1 MTSYTSGDRT
11 LSGTVSQ
18 RTSGIVQLAPS
29 AGRTLRLSGLLDRL
43 TTTAGAPGAISVSSG
58 TVVFDGT
65 VSSVTDTDWTV
76 AGGTLQLANG
86 LSDQNDAIVSV
97 AADAAVRSLFVNK
110 TEAFAQVAKETGRSA
125 ATVTTTY
132 YRIAKR
138 QPGGGGV
145 RRSAKTAKAATRKA
159 VSGQTDR
166 LAADARSAIDA
177 LHQHV
182 ASLEAQLEELAQKS
196 QELERIKKA
205 LGRI

>member
-1 MTSYTSGDRT
+1 MSDSSTASKGPRGSIGPETYDAVKK
-11 LSGTVSQ
+11 L
-18 RTSGIVQLAPS
+18 ID
-29 AGRTLRLSGLLDRL
+29 AGM
-43 TTTAGAPGAISVSSG
+43 
-58 TVVFDGT
+58 
-65 VSSVTDTDWTV
+65 
-76 AGGTLQLANG
+76 
-86 LSDQNDAIVSV
+86 
-97 AADAAVRSLFVNK
+97 NK

-145 RRSAKTAKAATRKA
+145 RKSAKTAKAATRKA
-159 VSGQTDR
+159 VGGQTDR
-166 LAADARSAIDA
+166 LAADARAAIDA

-182 ASLEAQLEELAQKS
+182 ASLEAQLEELAQQS

>member
-1 MTSYTSGDRT
+1 MSD
-11 LSGTVSQ
+11 SGTTPKASRGSIGPETYDAVKKL
-18 RTSGIVQLAPS
+18 ID
-29 AGRTLRLSGLLDRL
+29 AGM
-43 TTTAGAPGAISVSSG
+43 
-58 TVVFDGT
+58 
-65 VSSVTDTDWTV
+65 
-76 AGGTLQLANG
+76 
-86 LSDQNDAIVSV
+86 
-97 AADAAVRSLFVNK
+97 NK

-138 QPGGGGV
+138 KPGGGGV
-145 RRSAKTAKAATRKA
+145 RTSAKSAKAATRKA

-166 LAADARSAIDA
+166 LAADARAAIDA

>member
-1 MTSYTSGDRT
+1 MSD
-11 LSGTVSQ
+11 SGTTPKGPRGSIGPETYDAVKKL
-18 RTSGIVQLAPS
+18 ID
-29 AGRTLRLSGLLDRL
+29 AGM
-43 TTTAGAPGAISVSSG
+43 
-58 TVVFDGT
+58 
-65 VSSVTDTDWTV
+65 
-76 AGGTLQLANG
+76 
-86 LSDQNDAIVSV
+86 
-97 AADAAVRSLFVNK
+97 NK

-138 QPGGGGV
+138 KPGGGGV
-145 RRSAKTAKAATRKA
+145 RTSAKSAKAATRKA
-159 VSGQTDR
+159 VGGQTDR
-166 LAADARSAIDA
+166 LAADARAAIDA

>member
-1 MTSYTSGDRT
+1 MSD
-11 LSGTVSQ
+11 SGTTPKGPRGSIGPETYDAVKKL
-18 RTSGIVQLAPS
+18 ID
-29 AGRTLRLSGLLDRL
+29 AGM
-43 TTTAGAPGAISVSSG
+43 
-58 TVVFDGT
+58 
-65 VSSVTDTDWTV
+65 
-76 AGGTLQLANG
+76 
-86 LSDQNDAIVSV
+86 
-97 AADAAVRSLFVNK
+97 NK

-138 QPGGGGV
+138 KPGGGGV
-145 RRSAKTAKAATRKA
+145 RTSAKSAKAATRKA

-166 LAADARSAIDA
+166 LAADARAAIDA

>member
-1 MTSYTSGDRT
+1 MSDSGATSKGPRGSIGPETYDAVKK
-11 LSGTVSQ
+11 L
-18 RTSGIVQLAPS
+18 ID
-29 AGRTLRLSGLLDRL
+29 AGM
-43 TTTAGAPGAISVSSG
+43 
-58 TVVFDGT
+58 
-65 VSSVTDTDWTV
+65 
-76 AGGTLQLANG
+76 
-86 LSDQNDAIVSV
+86 
-97 AADAAVRSLFVNK
+97 NK

-145 RRSAKTAKAATRKA
+145 RTSAKAAKATTRKA
-159 VSGQTDR
+159 VGGQTDR
-166 LAADARSAIDA
+166 LAADARAAIDA

>member
-1 MTSYTSGDRT
+1 MSD
-11 LSGTVSQ
+11 SGTTPKGPRGSIGPETYDAVKKL
-18 RTSGIVQLAPS
+18 ID
-29 AGRTLRLSGLLDRL
+29 AGM
-43 TTTAGAPGAISVSSG
+43 
-58 TVVFDGT
+58 
-65 VSSVTDTDWTV
+65 
-76 AGGTLQLANG
+76 
-86 LSDQNDAIVSV
+86 
-97 AADAAVRSLFVNK
+97 NK

-138 QPGGGGV
+138 KPGGGGV
-145 RRSAKTAKAATRKA
+145 RTSAKSAKAATRKA

-166 LAADARSAIDA
+166 LAADARAAIDA

-182 ASLEAQLEELAQKS
+182 AALEAQLEELAQKS

>member
-1 MTSYTSGDRT
+1 MSD
-11 LSGTVSQ
+11 SGTTPKGPRGSNGPETYDAVKKL
-18 RTSGIVQLAPS
+18 ID
-29 AGRTLRLSGLLDRL
+29 AGM
-43 TTTAGAPGAISVSSG
+43 
-58 TVVFDGT
+58 
-65 VSSVTDTDWTV
+65 
-76 AGGTLQLANG
+76 
-86 LSDQNDAIVSV
+86 
-97 AADAAVRSLFVNK
+97 NK

-138 QPGGGGV
+138 KPGGGGV
-145 RRSAKTAKAATRKA
+145 RTSAKSAKAATRKA
-159 VSGQTDR
+159 VGGQTDR
-166 LAADARSAIDA
+166 LAADARAAIDA

>member
-1 MTSYTSGDRT
+1 MSDSG
-11 LSGTVSQ
+11 SSPK
-18 RTSGIVQLAPS
+18 APRGS
-29 AGRTLRLSGLLDRL
+29 IGPETYARVKKL
-43 TTTAGAPGAISVSSG
+43 I
-58 TVVFDGT
+58 DG
-65 VSSVTDTDWTV
+65 
-76 AGGTLQLANG
+76 GM
-86 LSDQNDAIVSV
+86 
-97 AADAAVRSLFVNK
+97 NK

-145 RRSAKTAKAATRKA
+145 RTTAKAATRSTRKA
-159 VSGQTDR
+159 VGGQAER
-166 LAADARSAIDA
+166 LTADARAAIDA

-182 ASLEAQLEELAQKS
+182 AQLEAQLEELSAKS